1 MSKNVT
7 VVLDFRLDDG
17 LSPEEVR
24 AIRDAMVDSFR
35 EQVEIELTSLQSPI
49 VDCTVTGTLN

>member
-17 LSPEEVR
+17 LSAEEVR

-35 EQVEIELTSLQSPI
+35 EHAEIELTSLQSPI
-49 VDCTVTGTLN
+49 VDVTVTATLN

>member
-35 EQVEIELTSLQSPI
+35 EQAEIELTSLQSPI